1 MQELFCFNKKKSLIV
16 ICLSIYN
23 GSQFLNNQLVSL
35 KNQTYNH
42 NNILLLIRD
51 DGSHDE
57 SYEVSKQFAAESSMH
72 IELLDDR
79 TNLGVKKSFELLMN
93 KALEMDARY
102 IMFCDQDDVWHPEKI
117 SKTIAMMEQ
126 MEVLYPQQP
135 ILIHSDLTVVDHDL
149 TIIHN
154 SFWQYQNIDPSKNSF
169 NRLLMDNVATGCTMM
184 INRTLAKMIG
194 TIPNE
199 AIMHD
204 WWITM
209 VASIFG
215 HIAFINESLI
225 LYRQHNNNDTGAK
238 SFSLFK
244 ALKLWDNRGLYVYI
258 DRTKVQAWQF
268 LCVYKKQLN
277 IKTVEMLQNFCTIQN
292 NHFFKKRYIILK
304 YQLYRQGFMR
314 TAELF
319 MRI

>member
-93 KALEMDARY
+93 KALEMDASY

-135 ILIHSDLTVVDHDL
+135 ILIHSDLIVVDNDL
-149 TIIHN
+149 ITLHN
-154 SFWQYQNIDPSKNSF
+154 SFWKYQNINPVKDTL
-169 NRLLMDNVATGCTMM
+169 NRLVLHNTVTGCTTM
-184 INRTLAKMIG
+184 INRPLAQLAQ
-194 TIPNE
+194 TIPDE
-199 AIMHD
+199 ALMHD
-204 WWITM
+204 WWIAL
-209 VASIFG
+209 VASAFG
-215 HIAFINESLI
+215 QIGYVDESLM
-225 LYRQHNNNDTGAK
+225 LYRQHGGNDTGAK
-238 SFSLFK
+238 QYGWQYWLNRLIKKPSLDKYILQARAFLEHYGDQLTPEHIEILEAVSRLNQMNWLGRRRTLIKYKIFK
-244 ALKLWDNRGLYVYI
+244 NGFVRNIGLMVF
-258 DRTKVQAWQF
+258 A
-268 LCVYKKQLN
+268 
-277 IKTVEMLQNFCTIQN
+277 
-292 NHFFKKRYIILK
+292 
-304 YQLYRQGFMR
+304 
-314 TAELF
+314 
-319 MRI
+319 